1 MMVIARGNPLA
12 TTRGLGMKLVLIMG
26 ANLLGVGVISWL
38 IAMLSGADM
47 FHAGGPSE
55 TAAAFVGMIHIS
67 FGLTAA
73 AIRATARFEPDP
85 EHADELRRE
94 SRALLLGSVVLV
106 AAGVSLVV
114 LSLAGPG
121 RAIGPVPGA
130 VAAIGLNLFAL
141 IVAAVRL
148 RGMDELNREMA
159 RDAGRLAFAW
169 TSLFGG
175 TWAALAHLG
184 FLRAPAPLDWL
195 ALMAGFSFVAGIV
208 ALAKRGGFGQ
218 P

>member
-1 MMVIARGNPLA
+1 MMTIASGNPLA

-26 ANLLGVGVISWL
+26 ANLLGVGAIGWA
-38 IAMLSGADM
+38 IGALSGADM

-55 TAAAFVGMIHIS
+55 TAAAFVGLIHVS

-73 AIRATARFEPDP
+73 GIRATARFEPDA
-85 EHADELRRE
+85 ERADELRQE
-94 SRALLLGSVVLV
+94 GRALLLGAVALI
-106 AAGVSLVV
+106 AAGLSLIV

-130 VAAIGLNLFAL
+130 VMAIGLNLFAL
-141 IVAAVRL
+141 IVAWVRL
-148 RGMDELNREMA
+148 RGMDELNREMT

-195 ALMAGFSFVAGIV
+195 ALMGGFSFVAGIV
-208 ALAKRGGFGQ
+208 ALAKRGGFRQ